1 MQQQLRRIF
10 DAAGVSPTGEDAGA
24 GRPTLKTMTLIAHTF
39 YIFTL
44 HIYYLLLSDTG
55 ALYVN
60 ITMHANHTALALWGS
75 GKWGQK

>member
-55 ALYVN
+55 ALYVY
-60 ITMHANHTALALWGS
+60 ITMHANRCTM
-75 GKWGQK
+75 GKWKMGSTLRI